1 MSNILD
7 VCLEYWIDG
16 FIATRHCLSSG
27 WQRRFEEGIFRGKET
42 GMFED
47 IQTPAVLVDIDIA
60 KRNIERF
67 QAYADGHGL
76 KVRPHIKT
84 HKLPAIAEMQL
95 DAGAVGITCQKVSEA
110 EAMVAGSDRLTDV
123 LIAYNILGDAKL
135 EALLALAQKAR
146 LAVVADNATVT
157 DGLSAVFAAAG
168 ATLDVL
174 VECNTGADRCGVGSP
189 QEAAVLAVRIA
200 SSPGLRFRGLM
211 TYPPV
216 GGAAAVQDFMSEARA
231 LIEVKGITVPTIT
244 SGGSPDMMLA
254 HEAPITTEYRPGT
267 YVYNDRSLVA
277 RGVCDWDDCA
287 LTVLATVVSV
297 PSANRAIIDAGSKTL
312 TSDLLGLTGHGHV
325 LGRPDLAIDQLS
337 EEHGRLRSEGD
348 IGLRVGERL
357 RIVPNHACVVTNMVD
372 AVHFISKDRPPQFR
386 PVPARGKIV

>member
-1 MSNILD
+1 
-7 VCLEYWIDG
+7 
-16 FIATRHCLSSG
+16 
-27 WQRRFEEGIFRGKET
+27 
-42 GMFED
+42 MFEG
-47 IQTPAVLVDIDIA
+47 IQTPAVLVDIDVA

-84 HKLPAIAEMQL
+84 HKLPAVAEMQL

-110 EAMVAGSDRLTDV
+110 EAMIAGSSRIDDV
-123 LIAYNILGDAKL
+123 LITYNILGDAKL
-135 EALLALAQKAR
+135 AALVALSRKVA
-146 LAVVADNATVT
+146 LAVVADNATVV
-157 DGLSAVFAAAG
+157 DGLSGAFAAAG
-168 ATLDVL
+168 ATLGVF
-174 VECNTGADRCGVGSP
+174 VECNTGADRCGVATP
-189 QEAAVLAVRIA
+189 QEAAALAGRIA
-200 SSPGLRFRGLM
+200 AAPGLSFAGLM

-216 GGAAAVQDFMSEARA
+216 GGAARVQTFMTEAKTLIEAR
-231 LIEVKGITVPTIT
+231 GITVPAVT
-244 SGGSPDMMLA
+244 SGGTPDMLSAHLA
-254 HEAPITTEYRPGT
+254 PVTTEFRPGT

-277 RGVCDWDDCA
+277 RGVCGWDDCA

-297 PSANRAIIDAGSKTL
+297 PAPDRAVIDAGSKTL

-325 LGRPDLAIDQLS
+325 LGRPEIAIDQLS

-372 AVHFISKDRPPQFR
+372 AVYAVSRDRTPQPW
-386 PVPARGKIV
+386 PVPARGKVV

>member
-1 MSNILD
+1 
-7 VCLEYWIDG
+7 
-16 FIATRHCLSSG
+16 
-27 WQRRFEEGIFRGKET
+27 
-42 GMFED
+42 MFD
-47 IQTPAVLVDIDIA
+47 NIQTPAVLVDIDVT

-67 QAYADGHGL
+67 QAYADSHGL

-95 DAGAVGITCQKVSEA
+95 DAGAVGITCQKISEA
-110 EAMVAGSDRLTDV
+110 EAMIASSDRLTDV
-123 LIAYNILGDAKL
+123 LITYNILGDDKL
-135 EALLALAQKAR
+135 AALVALARKVK
-146 LAVVADNATVT
+146 LAVVADNATVI
-157 DGLSAVFAAAG
+157 DGLSAAFTTAG
-168 ATLDVL
+168 LTLDVF

-189 QEAAVLAVRIA
+189 QEAADLAARIDA
-200 SSPGLRFRGLM
+200 APGIAFAGLM

-216 GGAAAVQDFMSEARA
+216 GGAAKVQAFLTEAKA
-231 LIEVKGITVPTIT
+231 LIEAKGIAVPAIT

-254 HEAPITTEYRPGT
+254 HLAPVATEFRPGT

-277 RGVCDWDDCA
+277 RGVTSWDDCA

-297 PSANRAIIDAGSKTL
+297 PASNRAIIDAGSKTL
-312 TSDLLGLTGHGHV
+312 TSDLLGLVGHGHV
-325 LGRPDLAIDQLS
+325 LGRPDIAIDQLS

-348 IGLRVGERL
+348 IGLTVGQRI

-372 AVHFISKDRPPQFR
+372 GVYVHGKSMAPELW